1 MDQAIFTHRVFVNL
15 YIAGSSAAPNSGPS
29 TKMVSSCVMTSWKKK
44 TFEEQFVHLLP
55 NSNAHKKCCSA
66 HFSHNS
72 CKTVLPASAHY
83 KLHFHS
89 IPSFINVCKMLRNNF
104 KADRTI
110 FRQLFSLKNTE
121 LPELSYIC
129 LYCDRAGCT
138 SLHIFG
144 DSSCHGG
151 HVFCGYLC
159 WWWSGYNPS
168 HTNAVLALH
177 WNPCQR
183 RASSW
188 QTLAVRGCNKQVEHV
203 GPTSWT
209 TRQSDVRIQFLEA
222 THLESELNPYTV
234 VHSQRLKGTC
244 EQELSCVSA
253 EHVPR
258 YSNYLYDQQ
267 LEPYCWW
274 FKPSQNQVVVEG
286 WILDHQ
292 QHGDRM

>member
-1 MDQAIFTHRVFVNL
+1 
-15 YIAGSSAAPNSGPS
+15 
-29 TKMVSSCVMTSWKKK
+29 MTSWKKK
-44 TFEEQFVHLLP
+44 HLKSSLCISSQTQTHTRSAVQRIFLTIAGRRYYPLLHITNCIFTLSLP
-55 NSNAHKKCCSA
+55 SSTCAKCSETTLRPTGQSSGNC
-66 HFSHNS
+66 F
-72 CKTVLPASAHY
+72 
-83 KLHFHS
+83 
-89 IPSFINVCKMLRNNF
+89 PS
-104 KADRTI
+104 
-110 FRQLFSLKNTE
+110 KNTE

-188 QTLAVRGCNKQVEHV
+188 QTLAVRGCNKQVKHV